1 MFQSLLP
8 SGANVST
15 RWLIRVIREDPEGFR
30 LEHFWLC
37 GACYLQYD
45 FCFIKDET
53 LSMEP
58 QIGGGL
64 HRKRPELRLIEGRLA
79 S

>member
-8 SGANVST
+8 PRANVST
-15 RWLIRVIREDPEGFR
+15 RWQSDRVIRDPEGFR

-45 FCFIKDET
+45 FCFTKDKT
-53 LSMEP
+53 LSIEP

>member
-1 MFQSLLP
+1 MYLRD
-8 SGANVST
+8 GRV
-15 RWLIRVIREDPEGFR
+15 IRVIREDPEGFR
-30 LEHFWLC
+30 LEHFLLC

-45 FCFIKDET
+45 CFTKDKT
-53 LSMEP
+53 LSIEP

-64 HRKRPELRLIEGRLA
+64 HRKRPELRLIEVRLA